1 MIYKLKPLSKK
12 TIKEIDNIIIKEI
25 KKALNKKNRGKNE
38 K

>member
-12 TIKEIDNIIIKEI
+12 TIKKINNIIIKEI